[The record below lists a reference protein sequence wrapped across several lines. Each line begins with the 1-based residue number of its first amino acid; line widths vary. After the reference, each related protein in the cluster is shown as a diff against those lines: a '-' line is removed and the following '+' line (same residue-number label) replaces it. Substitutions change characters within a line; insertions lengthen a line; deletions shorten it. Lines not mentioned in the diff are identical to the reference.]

1 MKRTNSNNVKRIAAA
16 VMVMGAA
23 ASGMALAQSGRYDG
37 PYNAAYNSSWYVMPS
52 VDGID
57 PDNRFGTN
65 HRGEG
70 VGIRLGKV
78 VSPSWDIQFGPTFS
92 RVKDGDGRYKQNTF
106 GVDAVYLFSRE
117 RFRPLLLIGG
127 GAENDRVSGPFG
139 SVKHTSPFVNAG
151 LGFQYSFSEQW
162 GMQADLRREYAHL
175 RGNDFGFNR
184 ANTNVLTVGLTYAF
198 SKRVAPA
205 PRASIPAPEPV
216 QPLAAAAPTPP
227 APAATLPAPAPR
239 MERYTLSAI
248 DLFDFDS
255 STLRLP
261 QPKLDEIV
269 DALGR
274 NAQVG
279 HVGISGYTDRLGSD
293 KYNLALSQR
302 RADSVKRYLVG
313 KSIDAGRLTAVGK
326 GESNPVVEC
335 HDKKR
340 SDLITCL
347 KPNRRVEVEQIAF
360 ERRVQ

>member
-1 MKRTNSNNVKRIAAA
+1 MKSTNDMKRMAAA

-23 ASGMALAQSGRYDG
+23 ASGMALAQNGRYDG

-52 VDGID
+52 VDAID

-117 RFRPLLLIGG
+117 RFRPLVLIGG

-139 SVKHTSPFVNAG
+139 STKHTSAFVNAG

-198 SKRVAPA
+198 DKRVAPA
-205 PRASIPAPEPV
+205 PRAAVTAPAPIQPIVATPPV
-216 QPLAAAAPTPP
+216 MP
-227 APAATLPAPAPR
+227 APAATPPAPPPR
-239 MERYTLSAI
+239 VERFTLSAT

-261 QPKLDEIV
+261 QPKLDEIA

-274 NAQVG
+274 NAQIGNVT
-279 HVGISGYTDRLGSD
+279 ISGYTDRLGSD

-302 RADSVKRYLVG
+302 RADSVKSYFIG
-313 KSIDAGRLTAVGK
+313 KSIAASRLTAVGK

-335 HDKKR
+335 HDKNR
-340 SDLITCL
+340 AALISCL
-347 KPNRRVEVEQIAF
+347 QPNRRVEVEQIVF
-360 ERRVQ
+360 ERRVP